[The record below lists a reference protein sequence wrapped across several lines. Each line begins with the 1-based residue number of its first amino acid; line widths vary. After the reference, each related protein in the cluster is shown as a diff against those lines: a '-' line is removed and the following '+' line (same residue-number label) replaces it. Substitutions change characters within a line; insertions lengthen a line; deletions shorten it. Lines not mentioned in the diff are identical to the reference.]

1 MVWFI
6 MAAIIYTGSDTVEF
20 KINRFSQFNTES
32 ECIDYIGTYDK
43 YLKAGLNR
51 AFPGSKVIDISCID
65 IETINNIRKYK
76 NKEKEASLW

>member
-20 KINRFSQFNTES
+20 KINMFSQFNTES
-32 ECIDYIGTYDK
+32 ECIDYIDTYDK
-43 YLKAGLNR
+43 YLKAGINR

>member
-20 KINRFSQFNTES
+20 KINKFSQFNTES

-43 YLKAGLNR
+43 YLKAGINR

>member
-1 MVWFI
+1 

-20 KINRFSQFNTES
+20 KINKFSQFNTES

-43 YLKAGLNR
+43 YLKAGINR

>member
-43 YLKAGLNR
+43 YLKAGINR

-76 NKEKEASLW
+76 NKEKEASIW

>member
-20 KINRFSQFNTES
+20 KINMFSQFNTES

-43 YLKAGLNR
+43 YLKAGINR

>member
-51 AFPGSKVIDISCID
+51 AYPGSKVVDIRCID
-65 IETINNIRKYK
+65 IETINSMHKRK
-76 NKEKEASLW
+76 NKDKEASRW

>member
-6 MAAIIYTGSDTVEF
+6 MAAIIYTGSDTVQF
-20 KINRFSQFNTES
+20 KINKFSQFNTES

-43 YLKAGLNR
+43 YLKAGINR

>member
-6 MAAIIYTGSDTVEF
+6 MAAIIYTGSETVEF

-43 YLKAGLNR
+43 YLKAGINR

>member
-43 YLKAGLNR
+43 YLKAGINR

>member
-6 MAAIIYTGSDTVEF
+6 MAAIIYTGSDIVEF

-43 YLKAGLNR
+43 YLKAGINR